1 VKPCVLLTDFYELTM
16 MQAYFEQRMLGVAV
30 FEFFVRDLPDQRN
43 FLLAAGLDQVLDYL
57 ETVRFTDEELAWLAG
72 TGRFTRAFVDSLA
85 GFRFTGEVDAMP
97 EGTLCFADE
106 PMLRVVAPLP
116 EAQLVESR
124 VMNLLHFQTMIA
136 SKAAR
141 AVLAAPERVLVD
153 FGLRRAHGAEAGLL
167 SARASWLAGF
177 SGTAT
182 VQAGRLYDIPLYG
195 TMAHSYVQ
203 AFGDEMMAFEHF
215 VRSQPD
221 NAVLLI
227 DTYDTERAAGRVV
240 ELAARLGGEGLS
252 IKGVRIDS
260 GDLGALARKVRATLD
275 RGGFPDITIFAS
287 GNLDEFRLREL
298 VESEA
303 PIDGFGIGTRMNTS
317 ADRPY
322 LDSAYKLQE
331 YDGEARRKRS
341 AEKATWPGR
350 KQVWRR
356 RDASGLLAGDTLG
369 LATDDTEGEP
379 LLVPVMRAGRRLAPP
394 DTLAAARRRAA
405 AALASLPA
413 SLRRLDRP
421 STYDAEVSP
430 SVRALADEV
439 DRRT

>member
-1 VKPCVLLTDFYELTM
+1 M
-16 MQAYFEQRMLGVAV
+16 
-30 FEFFVRDLPDQRN
+30 
-43 FLLAAGLDQVLDYL
+43 
-57 ETVRFTDEELAWLAG
+57 
-72 TGRFTRAFVDSLA
+72 
-85 GFRFTGEVDAMP
+85 
-97 EGTLCFADE
+97 
-106 PMLRVVAPLP
+106 
-116 EAQLVESR
+116 
-124 VMNLLHFQTMIA
+124 
-136 SKAAR
+136 
-141 AVLAAPERVLVD
+141 AVLAPLYVLDPPPTAGELPARFPSPFDPGPPHPLARRAADALLARLRRGEVPGEAALHAAGEGKMFGVLVVAD
-153 FGLRRAHGAEAGLL
+153 AAG
-167 SARASWLAGF
+167 RVGWLAGF

-394 DTLAAARRRAA
+394 DTLAAALLDSPAGLAA
-405 AALASLPA
+405 WLVEKYRTWGDCEGNVETRFSKDTLLTIISLYL
-413 SLRRLDRP
+413 SLIHI
-421 STYDAEVSP
+421 
-430 SVRALADEV
+430 
-439 DRRT
+439 